1 MEDDQMAHLVV
12 SVSQDTKDRL
22 NVLRDQI
29 EEANGYRISYN
40 DVIKMLL
47 KIYADGQ
54 VKDDRQIEMDFDE
67 DKSDIFARLK

>member
-1 MEDDQMAHLVV
+1 MAHLVV

>member
-22 NVLRDQI
+22 NILRDDI
-29 EEANGYRISYN
+29 EEGMGYRISYN

-47 KIYADGQ
+47 KIYTDGQ
-54 VKDDRQIEMDFDE
+54 VKDDRQIEMDFNE
-67 DKSDIFARLK
+67 VKSDIYDRLK